1 MLLAVGL
8 LGLAGVF
15 GLFEPVSASPQRV
28 TSDDVQ
34 LVSERTSSH
43 DTPQSRYRNGMN
55 VRNRHIR

>member
-1 MLLAVGL
+1 
-8 LGLAGVF
+8 
-15 GLFEPVSASPQRV
+15 LFEPVSASPQRV